1 MKNKYN
7 AILAIIIFIIG
18 FTGCK
23 KDKNT
28 TFNDEDIGQEK
39 PYRSSSFYDNSNN
52 PYDSIGILHN
62 AICQYVDKRFE
73 EKGFVLT
80 NGVKD
85 TLVSYTSF
93 YDDPPPQ
100 NYHVQIETILDY
112 IDEYLNNHGLFDQND
127 DLKSFCYQND
137 LLDGEKTI
145 DIIYDINDFRSS
157 LQNHNGITSVT
168 FQNQLTNLVFGEGFL
183 EDRILAAKSIE
194 NDILAES
201 TVSQKELMLLSVY
214 RHSSDLWYSH
224 SGNNTDMLPLWV
236 GSDLT
241 GLYSIFWYGATLPN
255 PLGAGI
261 IIGYTALCSAVA
273 AYEFS
278 R

>member
-1 MKNKYN
+1 MKTKYN
-7 AILAIIIFIIG
+7 AILAMIIFIIG

-28 TFNDEDIGQEK
+28 LFNEGIGQEK
-39 PYRSSSFYDNSNN
+39 PYKSSSFYDNTNN
-52 PYDSIGILHN
+52 PNDSIGIIHN
-62 AICQYVDKRFE
+62 AICQYVNEQFKE
-73 EKGFVLT
+73 NGFVLT

-85 TLVSYTSF
+85 TLVAYSSF
-93 YDDPPPQ
+93 YDAPPPQ
-100 NYHVQIETILDY
+100 NYHVQIETILEY
-112 IDEYLNNHGLFDQND
+112 IDEYLYNHGLFDQND
-127 DLKSFCYQND
+127 GLKSFCYQND

-145 DIIYDINDFRSS
+145 DIVYDINDFRSS
-157 LQNHNGITSVT
+157 LQSHNGITSVA
-168 FQNQLTNLVFGEGFL
+168 FQNQLTNLVFGTDDL
-183 EDRILAAKSIE
+183 EDRILAAKNIE
-194 NDILAES
+194 SDYLAENP
-201 TVSQKELMLLSVY
+201 VSQKELMLLSVY

-224 SGNNTDMLPLWV
+224 SGNNIDMLPPWV